1 MLQDNILCTME
12 LWLNNL
18 ENNSSNKTNLF
29 DIVSTS
35 FFRTIKKKTIGPIS
49 GVTNWNSSTVVQ
61 ST

>member
-1 MLQDNILCTME
+1 ME

-35 FFRTIKKKTIGPIS
+35 VFRNITKKTIGPIS
-49 GVTNWNSSTVVQ
+49 GVTNWNSSTIVQ

>member
-1 MLQDNILCTME
+1 ME

-18 ENNSSNKTNLF
+18 ENNSSNKTNLL

-35 FFRTIKKKTIGPIS
+35 FFRTITKKTIGPIS

-61 ST
+61 TT